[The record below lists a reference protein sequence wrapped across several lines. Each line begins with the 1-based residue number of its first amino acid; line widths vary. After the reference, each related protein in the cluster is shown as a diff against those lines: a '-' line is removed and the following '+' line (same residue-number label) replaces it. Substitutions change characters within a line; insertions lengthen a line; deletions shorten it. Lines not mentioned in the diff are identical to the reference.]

1 MIKEISLKNFK
12 CFKEETVFP
21 LSKINL
27 LTGING
33 RGKSTLLQ
41 SLLLMRQTIEH
52 NVNSTQIIFN
62 GSCVRLGAF
71 EDVKNSDVFIGE
83 PISMGYKCRINK
95 RDVAIN
101 YFLSKND
108 DNELIANINRVDI
121 DGTVFLQKGNSNAY
135 TRLEREQN
143 SEYIYMSCLSLIN
156 DFSQYDRPANLFAGN
171 SYDETDNAAKFHRI
185 HYIAADRIGPKD
197 YYAKNNLS
205 KFINV
210 GPQGENTAIV
220 LARKQEDI
228 VFDKLYLGENAKTVL
243 QQTEEWLNKIFDG
256 AKIKLES
263 GKDII
268 SLSYNTKLTDKRYKP
283 SNVGFGYSYILPIIV
298 SGLIA
303 KDGEI
308 LIVENPE
315 AHLHPKA
322 QSQLTKFL
330 AKVAD
335 CGVQVFIESHSEHI
349 LNALRV
355 AAATGETGLLHTDM
369 SVLYFQDNEIERFI
383 SIPINSDGG
392 IDVWPEG
399 FFDQTDKDF
408 KILFGF

>member
-1 MIKEISLKNFK
+1 MITEISLKNFK
-12 CFKEETVFP
+12 CFKEETAFP

-52 NVNSTQIIFN
+52 NVSSNQIIFN

-71 EDVKNSDVFIGE
+71 EDVKNSDISIEE
-83 PISMGYKCRINK
+83 PILFTYKDNKKYIRFYLEINENDESVGNIMRI
-95 RDVAIN
+95 DEA
-101 YFLSKND
+101 
-108 DNELIANINRVDI
+108 
-121 DGTVFLQKGNSNAY
+121 
-135 TRLEREQN
+135 ERTL
-143 SEYIYMSCLSLIN
+143 LSLETL
-156 DFSQYDRPANLFAGN
+156 DFKYRFEDYFKRGYFAEEGIIEHLKEEKSYLFYPTALESMLSHFN
-171 SYDETDNAAKFHRI
+171 FNTI
-185 HYIAADRIGPKD
+185 HYVAADRIGPKD